1 MKFVNS
7 YNPNSHWEDSSYHLW
22 TVGDYSKRWLLILT
36 MVVIGPL
43 LAFAAKVL
51 M

>member
-1 MKFVNS
+1 MKVNN
-7 YNPNSHWEDSSYHLW
+7 YNRDANWEDSSYHLW
-22 TVGDYSKRWLLILT
+22 TVGDYSKRWLLIT
-36 MVVIGPL
+36 IMVVIGPL